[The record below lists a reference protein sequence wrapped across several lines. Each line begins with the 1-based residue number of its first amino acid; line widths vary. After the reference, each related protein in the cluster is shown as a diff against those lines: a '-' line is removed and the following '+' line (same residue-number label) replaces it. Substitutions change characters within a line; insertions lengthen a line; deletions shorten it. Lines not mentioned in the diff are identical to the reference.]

1 MPRRRDVPLGVF
13 VPGTS
18 PIHRA
23 APHYKLI
30 ALFAFILAC
39 TLLATTPL
47 RALAALLCAAAGV
60 ALARIP
66 LRMLAGQLASPLFIL
81 VPLAGFQWWAKDF
94 DYAAALFLSI
104 LASIIAAFIV
114 SLTTGS
120 GELLEG
126 VETLLRPFGR
136 LGLPVEN
143 ISLALALTLRMIPVM
158 FATVYE
164 VLDARQARGAGL
176 SPLAFGTP
184 VLIRSIRRARALGEA
199 LQARGVG
206 DE

>member
-1 MPRRRDVPLGVF
+1 MPRRRNVPLGVF

-23 APHYKLI
+23 APHHKLL
-30 ALFAFILAC
+30 ALFAFILAS
-39 TLLATTPL
+39 TLLAITPL
-47 RALAALLCAAAGV
+47 RALAALAIATSGV
-60 ALARIP
+60 AIARIP
-66 LRMLAGQLASPLFIL
+66 LRIISGQLASPLFIL

-114 SLTTGS
+114 SLTTES

-126 VETLLRPFGR
+126 VETFLRPCGR
-136 LGLPVEN
+136 VGLPVEN
-143 ISLALALTLRMIPVM
+143 ISLALSLTLRMIPVM

-164 VLDARQARGAGL
+164 VLDARKARGAGF

-206 DE
+206 DR

>member
-1 MPRRRDVPLGVF
+1 MPRRRDVPLGVY
-13 VPGTS
+13 VPGAS

-23 APHYKLI
+23 AAHHKLL

-47 RALAALLCAAAGV
+47 CALAALLCAAVGIAV
-60 ALARIP
+60 ARIP
-66 LRMLAGQLASPLFIL
+66 LRIIGGQLASPLFIL

-114 SLTTGS
+114 SLTTES

-126 VETLLRPFGR
+126 IETLLRPFGR

-143 ISLALALTLRMIPVM
+143 ISLALSLTLRMIPVM
-158 FATVYE
+158 FTTVYE
-164 VLDARQARGAGL
+164 VLDARKARGAGF